1 MTTRSKTAIA
11 DEVAAIRELL
21 SDLETRLNRV
31 GGVGKREFS
40 GASEDIYG
48 FVDEAL
54 GRIVKRA
61 RDGAD
66 SITESVADG
75 ATRLGGDAVK
85 RITEEVEY
93 RPLVMLGVAAG
104 IGFLFGLARR

>member
-1 MTTRSKTAIA
+1 MTARSKTAVA

-21 SDLETRLNRV
+21 SDLEVRLNRV

-40 GASEDIYG
+40 GASDDIYE

-66 SITESVADG
+66 SVADG
-75 ATRLGGDAVK
+75 AARLGGDTVK
-85 RITEEVEY
+85 RVVEEVEQ
-93 RPLVMLGVAAG
+93 RPLMMLGVAAG
-104 IGFLFGLARR
+104 IGFLFGLTRR